1 MADPSMCYRELRSY
15 KYQLTEDY
23 ALAIGVAAE
32 QDFDG
37 SFLSLTSTG
46 KLTVKNRYAWDG
58 PSGPTIDTANFM
70 RSSLVHDALY
80 QLMRERVL
88 DYRVHREYTDDLL
101 KRMCLE
107 DGMSRFRAWYI
118 HKMVHWFGEKNARP
132 KAKVPEEVGCVP

>member
-58 PSGPTIDTANFM
+58 PSGPTIDTANFASLSSNFTNTLL
-70 RSSLVHDALY
+70 RRRNAGRLSSLIGYPIAGPASPIG
-80 QLMRERVL
+80 REACFR
-88 DYRVHREYTDDLL
+88 LL
-101 KRMCLE
+101 GFELV
-107 DGMSRFRAWYI
+107 S
-118 HKMVHWFGEKNARP
+118 
-132 KAKVPEEVGCVP
+132 